1 MYCQLV
7 VAVVVAAVFAVL
19 AVVVAAVFAVL
30 AVVVMIGAVVDAV
43 VDVVVVIAAV
53 VFSCFGE
60 QDFKSIMNRFF
71 GLYGRLKLKL

>member
-19 AVVVAAVFAVL
+19 AVVVVF
-30 AVVVMIGAVVDAV
+30 AVVVMIGAVVDVVSAV
-43 VDVVVVIAAV
+43 AVIAAV
-53 VFSCFGE
+53 VFSCLGE

>member
-1 MYCQLV
+1 MYCQL
-7 VAVVVAAVFAVL
+7 VAAVFAVL
-19 AVVVAAVFAVL
+19 AVVVVF
-30 AVVVMIGAVVDAV
+30 AVVVMIGAV

-53 VFSCFGE
+53 VFSCLGE